1 MKEITNSHLIQNVL
15 LLRGGKE
22 KEEIK
27 RESERQ
33 KQCEREGKVR
43 GGERE
48 SPLKIDFFNFKSM
61 TTFSDNGYIH
71 MLYMYNLFFIMDI
84 YSN

>member
-1 MKEITNSHLIQNVL
+1 MIQNVL

-33 KQCEREGKVR
+33 KQWERERQVR
-43 GGERE
+43 GGGRE
-48 SPLKIDFFNFKSM
+48 SPLTIDFFNFKSI
-61 TTFSDNGYIH
+61 TKFSDNRYIH
-71 MLYMYNLFFIMDI
+71 MLYV
-84 YSN
+84 